1 MKQIFKYLSKEDIN
15 DIEKTIESEE
25 LKTSSEICVVIKYK
39 IPAVYKNLQKYALH
53 LFKQYKIFK
62 TKNRNGI
69 LILFILK
76 TKQFYILFD
85 EGIYKKIDSSYLDNL
100 VLKISEE
107 IKNKSI
113 KDGIICSIKE
123 VNNIILQYFPIEP
136 DDTNELDNLKL

>member
-1 MKQIFKYLSKEDIN
+1 MKQIFKYLSKQDIN

-85 EGIYKKIDSSYLDNL
+85 EGIYKKIDKNNLDNL
-100 VLKISEE
+100 VLK
-107 IKNKSI
+107 
-113 KDGIICSIKE
+113 
-123 VNNIILQYFPIEP
+123 Y
-136 DDTNELDNLKL
+136 LKK